1 MRSRPNLFLAGL
13 ALVAAATGT
22 PALSTPDGGAA
33 AVELAGLWE
42 AKQRLGPD
50 IRGPLRIDRSG
61 GEWRAEIAGLSAPVR
76 VTGETVAFEMPS
88 GKGQFRGR
96 FERGRER
103 IAGFWTQPKTRQ
115 LGTRFASPLTLARSG
130 AAERSGSGSRAGSGT
145 SSGSGTL
152 SDSGTWSGEVVPLED
167 QMRFYLMITG
177 RPDGSLGAF
186 VRNPE
191 RNAGRFLNVDH
202 VEKESERVR
211 LVGKGEAGGKGEV
224 LAEGVLRDGTLSM
237 QLRGSTFDFE
247 RVAAGQPSD
256 FYPRGLPAASYRY
269 MPPPAGPDGWPTGTL
284 EEAGISRDAMERF
297 VRMLIATPMDS
308 VHASEIHGVL
318 IARHGK
324 LVLEEYF
331 HGEHRD
337 MPHDTRSASKSLTS
351 TLAGAAILAGVP
363 IATSTP
369 VYRVMNGGSFPRDL
383 DPRNRA
389 LTVEHLLT
397 MSSGLDCDDR
407 DPDSPGNED
416 VMQNQEKEP
425 DYYRYTLD
433 LKMIRDP
440 GQKAVYCSVN
450 SNLLGGV
457 LARAAARPL
466 PELFGE
472 LVAAPLEIRQYF
484 LNLTPTG
491 DAYMGGGVRFLPR
504 DFMKFGQLL
513 LNGGTW
519 KGRRVLSA
527 EWVRRAASPLVE
539 LREMHYGYFW
549 WVTEYPYQGRRVR
562 AFFAGGNGGQ
572 VVMGIPELD
581 LLIAFYGGNYSD
593 PVLYVPQQ
601 VYVPE
606 WILPAVES
614 PPPLR

>member
-1 MRSRPNLFLAGL
+1 MRSRRNLILAGL
-13 ALVAAATGT
+13 ALVATATGA
-22 PALSTPDGGAA
+22 PALSMPDTGAA
-33 AVELAGLWE
+33 AAELAGLWE
-42 AKQRLGPD
+42 ANQRLGPD
-50 IRGPLRIDRSG
+50 IRGPLRIDRTG

-76 VTGETVAFEMPS
+76 VTGDTVAFEMPS

-103 IAGFWTQPKTRQ
+103 IAGFWTQPKTRE
-115 LGTRFASPLTLARSG
+115 LGTRFASPVMLAR
-130 AAERSGSGSRAGSGT
+130 
-145 SSGSGTL
+145 

-167 QMRFYLMITG
+167 QMRFYLMITAK
-177 RPDGSLGAF
+177 PDGSLGAF

-202 VEKESERVR
+202 VEKEGERVR
-211 LVGKGEAGGKGEV
+211 LVGKGEAAGKGEV
-224 LAEGVLRDGTLSM
+224 LAEGFLHDGTLSM

-337 MPHDTRSASKSLTS
+337 KPHDTRSASKSLTS
-351 TLAGAAILAGVP
+351 TLAGAAIVAGVP

-383 DPRNRA
+383 DPRKRA

-440 GQKAVYCSVN
+440 GQRAVYCSVN

-457 LARAAARPL
+457 LAKAAARPL
-466 PELFGE
+466 PELFGK
-472 LVAAPLEIRQYF
+472 LVAAPLEIRRYF

-504 DFMKFGQLL
+504 DFMKLGQLL
-513 LNGGTW
+513 LNHGTW

-539 LREMHYGYFW
+539 LRDMHYGYFW
-549 WVTEYPYQGRRVR
+549 WVTEYPYQGRHVR

-593 PVLYVPQQ
+593 PVLYVPQR

-606 WILPAVES
+606 WILPAVKS
-614 PPPLR
+614 PPPSR